1 MIDKISFTGIK
12 LRSHCSHADY
22 NVNQAGVVEL
32 VDTQVSDACGGNSV
46 EVQVLSSAMKG
57 SNSIASNGFRNTIV
71 SFLSDPVEIISM
83 GIPANSSTCK
93 R

>member
-1 MIDKISFTGIK
+1 
-12 LRSHCSHADY
+12 
-22 NVNQAGVVEL
+22 
-32 VDTQVSDACGGNSV
+32 
-46 EVQVLSSAMKG
+46 MKG